1 MTGQKTFTAESDQSG
16 QQKVPELSV
25 PSTDDA
31 IRQHLTDIFTWLR
44 EPDWTDEA
52 SMEWLMD
59 WMNRRPIA
67 AVAMVAML
75 MPNSVA
81 ESSS

>member
-1 MTGQKTFTAESDQSG
+1 MAQSSSAESANRGEQDANVLSG
-16 QQKVPELSV
+16 
-25 PSTDDA
+25 PSADDV
-31 IRQHLTDIFTWLR
+31 IRQHITDIFTWLR

-75 MPNSVA
+75 MPNSLS
-81 ESSS
+81 EDRS